1 MWYNMLSPLEQ
12 FSLKLLYP
20 IKVQLG
26 LINMDISLTTSILFL
41 LLACYF
47 YYNIFF
53 SGVDY
58 IWYPN
63 GIQCNREA
71 LFAFIYNIILQQT
84 GKGGLRYFPLIFV
97 LFSFIVSMNFI
108 GLLPLS
114 FTNTSQIIITATLS
128 FSIVLGIIILGI
140 QLKHLKFFEI
150 FVPSNVPAIL
160 LPFLV
165 LIEIVSFSIR
175 PLSLSLRLCAN
186 MMAGHTLLNII
197 ASFFFALVCLSKL
210 SGFIIW
216 VLLIAV
222 GILEICIAVLQAYVF
237 VMLVCVYMNDA
248 ISMKAH

>member
-1 MWYNMLSPLEQ
+1 MISPLEQ
-12 FSLKLLYP
+12 FGLKILYP
-20 IKVQLG
+20 IRVQLG
-26 LINMDISLTTSILFL
+26 IVNLDLSLTISLVFL
-41 LLACYF
+41 VLACYF
-47 YYNIFF
+47 YYNIFCK
-53 SGVDY
+53 GVDY

-71 LFAFIYNIILQQT
+71 LFTFIYNIILQQT
-84 GKGGLRYFPLIFV
+84 GRGGLRYFPLIFT

-114 FTNTSQIIITATLS
+114 FTNTSQIIMTATLS
-128 FSIVLGIIILGI
+128 FSVIVGIILLGVH
-140 QLKHLKFFEI
+140 LKSLKFFEI
-150 FVPSNVPAIL
+150 FIPSNVPGIL

-175 PLSLSLRLCAN
+175 PLSLALRLCAN

-197 ASFFFALVCLSKL
+197 GSFFFALIFLSKL
-210 SGFIIW
+210 SGVIIW

-248 ISMKAH
+248 ISMKGH